1 MIDKLYPPIRRKTMP
16 EGLMRNPYPH
26 PAMHCPCS
34 CLAMRQKNFNFV
46 ADIATAPTLQCR
58 MNGFMTCRKMD
69 TASGIISPQEAH
81 SSERF
86 SDFTP
91 IPCKGFNILC
101 KAKRYGR
108 WWVLK
113 GLKEQYRQDENY
125 KNLLHKEFDILISL
139 QHPYIVSAYSM
150 EEIPEMGTCIVME
163 WIDGITLE
171 HWSGKKTEGEDIF
184 LQLLDAVHYIHAKQI
199 VHRDL
204 KPSNIMI
211 THNGNHV
218 KLIDFGLSDTD
229 DFAILKQP
237 AGTPG
242 YISPEQIV
250 SQQADIRNDIFSIG
264 CILEKILPGK
274 PYTAIIKR
282 CKAPIA
288 QRYANVDELKADFMA
303 RRNSHQSV
311 IKRIAIAAL
320 VCIILL
326 GFISYPLLHQQEKS
340 ISITPAHH
348 EAKKDTV
355 IRQQTKK
362 PAPLSNGRKSL
373 QPTATE
379 PSSASHLQSAEL
391 ISKGKKTIDKM
402 WKESGIDTI
411 QSVEKKS
418 EAFKQFVDKSTKF
431 ITTTYPQTFSK
442 DMAGKADIIYE
453 LLSYN
458 AERYTRPTLSSFQSS
473 K

>member
-1 MIDKLYPPIRRKTMP
+1 
-16 EGLMRNPYPH
+16 
-26 PAMHCPCS
+26 
-34 CLAMRQKNFNFV
+34 
-46 ADIATAPTLQCR
+46 
-58 MNGFMTCRKMD
+58 MD
-69 TASGIISPQEAH
+69 SYSGIIIEESRR
-81 SSERF
+81 SEQF

-91 IPCKGFNILC
+91 IPCKGFNLLC

-171 HWSGKKTEGEDIF
+171 HWSGRKPEGEGIF

-204 KPSNIMI
+204 KPSNIII

-242 YISPEQIV
+242 YISPEQII
-250 SQQADIRNDIFSIG
+250 SRQADIRNDIFSIG

-274 PYTAIIKR
+274 AYTAIIKR

-288 QRYANVDELKADFMA
+288 QRYANVDELKADFVA
-303 RRNSHQSV
+303 RRNSHPG
-311 IKRIAIAAL
+311 IKQTIIAAL
-320 VCIILL
+320 ACIILL
-326 GFISYPLLHQQEKS
+326 GFISYPLLHQQEKRTS
-340 ISITPAHH
+340 PTLAHT
-348 EAKKDTV
+348 EAKKETSH
-355 IRQQTKK
+355 QQGSNA
-362 PAPLSNGRKSL
+362 APLSENKQSQ
-373 QPTATE
+373 QPVAAE
-379 PSSASHLQSAEL
+379 PSSTSQTQGAEL
-391 ISKGKKTIDKM
+391 LSKGKKAIDKM

-411 QSVEKKS
+411 RSAETKS
-418 EAFKQFVDKSTKF
+418 KAFYQFVDKSNDF

-442 DMAGKADIIYE
+442 DITGNRKTDIIYE
-453 LLSYN
+453 LSSYTT
-458 AERYTRPTLSSFQSS
+458 ERYIRPTLSSFQSS
-473 K
+473 R

>member
-1 MIDKLYPPIRRKTMP
+1 
-16 EGLMRNPYPH
+16 
-26 PAMHCPCS
+26 
-34 CLAMRQKNFNFV
+34 
-46 ADIATAPTLQCR
+46 
-58 MNGFMTCRKMD
+58 MD
-69 TASGIISPQEAH
+69 SYSGIVIEESRR
-81 SSERF
+81 SEQF

-91 IPCKGFNILC
+91 IPCKGFNLLC

-139 QHPYIVSAYSM
+139 QHPNIVSAYSM

-171 HWSGKKTEGEDIF
+171 HWSGRKPEGEGIF

-237 AGTPG
+237 AGTQG

-282 CKAPIA
+282 CKVPIA

-303 RRNSHQSV
+303 HRNSHPSG
-311 IKRIAIAAL
+311 IKRIAIVVL

-326 GFISYPLLHQQEKS
+326 GFISYPLLHQQEKN

-355 IRQQTKK
+355 IRQQVGDA
-362 PAPLSNGRKSL
+362 APLSESKHSQ
-373 QPTATE
+373 QPIAAE
-379 PSSASHLQSAEL
+379 PSSASHLQSIEL
-391 ISKGKKTIDKM
+391 ISEGKKTIDKM

-411 QSVEKKS
+411 RSVEKKS
-418 EAFKQFVDKSTKF
+418 EAFYRFIDKSNDF

-442 DMAGKADIIYE
+442 DIVGSKKTDIIYE
-453 LLSYN
+453 LSSYTS
-458 AERYTRPTLSSFQSS
+458 ERYVKPTLSRFQTS

>member
-1 MIDKLYPPIRRKTMP
+1 
-16 EGLMRNPYPH
+16 
-26 PAMHCPCS
+26 
-34 CLAMRQKNFNFV
+34 
-46 ADIATAPTLQCR
+46 
-58 MNGFMTCRKMD
+58 MD
-69 TASGIISPQEAH
+69 SYSGIIIEESRR
-81 SSERF
+81 SEQF

-113 GLKEQYRQDENY
+113 GLKKPYRQDENY

-139 QHPYIVSAYSM
+139 QHPNIVSAYSM

-171 HWSGKKTEGEDIF
+171 HWSGRKTEGEDIF

-282 CKAPIA
+282 CKAPIT

-303 RRNSHQSV
+303 RRNSHLSG
-311 IKRIAIAAL
+311 IKRIAEAAWQVNETTENIGARRLHTVLERLMEDISYDASDLNGQSITIDAEYVSKHLDAL
-320 VCIILL
+320 VADEDLSRFIL
-326 GFISYPLLHQQEKS
+326 
-340 ISITPAHH
+340 
-348 EAKKDTV
+348 
-355 IRQQTKK
+355 
-362 PAPLSNGRKSL
+362 
-373 QPTATE
+373 
-379 PSSASHLQSAEL
+379 
-391 ISKGKKTIDKM
+391 
-402 WKESGIDTI
+402 
-411 QSVEKKS
+411 
-418 EAFKQFVDKSTKF
+418 
-431 ITTTYPQTFSK
+431 
-442 DMAGKADIIYE
+442 
-453 LLSYN
+453 
-458 AERYTRPTLSSFQSS
+458 
-473 K
+473 

>member
-1 MIDKLYPPIRRKTMP
+1 
-16 EGLMRNPYPH
+16 
-26 PAMHCPCS
+26 
-34 CLAMRQKNFNFV
+34 
-46 ADIATAPTLQCR
+46 
-58 MNGFMTCRKMD
+58 MD
-69 TASGIISPQEAH
+69 SYSGIIIEESRR
-81 SSERF
+81 SEQF

-91 IPCKGFNILC
+91 IPCKGFNLLC

-113 GLKEQYRQDENY
+113 GLKKPYHQDENY

-139 QHPYIVSAYSM
+139 QHPNIVSAYSM

-171 HWSGKKTEGEDIF
+171 HWSGRKPEGEGIF

-229 DFAILKQP
+229 DFTILKQP

-282 CKAPIA
+282 SKVPIA

-303 RRNSHQSV
+303 HRNSHPSG
-311 IKRIAIAAL
+311 IKRIAIVVL

-326 GFISYPLLHQQEKS
+326 GFISYPLLHQQEKN

-355 IRQQTKK
+355 IRQQAGDA
-362 PAPLSNGRKSL
+362 APLSESKHSQ
-373 QPTATE
+373 QPIAAE
-379 PSSASHLQSAEL
+379 PSSVSHLQSIEL
-391 ISKGKKTIDKM
+391 ISEGKKTIDKM

-411 QSVEKKS
+411 RSVEKKS
-418 EAFKQFVDKSTKF
+418 EAFYRFIDKSNDF

-442 DMAGKADIIYE
+442 DIVGSKKTDIIYE
-453 LLSYN
+453 LSSYTS
-458 AERYTRPTLSSFQSS
+458 ERYVKPTLSRFQTS

>member
-1 MIDKLYPPIRRKTMP
+1 
-16 EGLMRNPYPH
+16 
-26 PAMHCPCS
+26 
-34 CLAMRQKNFNFV
+34 
-46 ADIATAPTLQCR
+46 
-58 MNGFMTCRKMD
+58 
-69 TASGIISPQEAH
+69 
-81 SSERF
+81 
-86 SDFTP
+86 
-91 IPCKGFNILC
+91 
-101 KAKRYGR
+101 
-108 WWVLK
+108 
-113 GLKEQYRQDENY
+113 
-125 KNLLHKEFDILISL
+125 
-139 QHPYIVSAYSM
+139 
-150 EEIPEMGTCIVME
+150 MGTCIVME

-171 HWSGKKTEGEDIF
+171 HWSGKKTEGEGIF

-282 CKAPIA
+282 CKAPIT

-303 RRNSHQSV
+303 HRNRHLSG

-320 VCIILL
+320 ACIILL

-340 ISITPAHH
+340 ISTTPEHT
-348 EAKKDTV
+348 ETKKDTV
-355 IRQQTKK
+355 IRQQAGDA
-362 PAPLSNGRKSL
+362 APLSESNHSQ
-373 QPTATE
+373 QPAAAE

-391 ISKGKKTIDKM
+391 ISKGQKAIDKM
-402 WKESGIDTI
+402 WKDSGIDTI
-411 QSVEKKS
+411 RSIERKS
-418 EAFKQFVDKSTKF
+418 EAFYRFIDKSNDF

-442 DMAGKADIIYE
+442 DIAGSKKADIIYE
-453 LLSYN
+453 LSSYTS
-458 AERYTRPTLSSFQSS
+458 ERYVKPTLSRFQSS
-473 K
+473 R

>member
-1 MIDKLYPPIRRKTMP
+1 
-16 EGLMRNPYPH
+16 
-26 PAMHCPCS
+26 
-34 CLAMRQKNFNFV
+34 
-46 ADIATAPTLQCR
+46 
-58 MNGFMTCRKMD
+58 MD
-69 TASGIISPQEAH
+69 SYSGIIIEESRR
-81 SSERF
+81 SEQF

-91 IPCKGFNILC
+91 IPCKGFNLLC

-113 GLKEQYRQDENY
+113 GLKKPYRQDGNY

-139 QHPYIVSAYSM
+139 QHPNIVSAYSM
-150 EEIPEMGTCIVME
+150 EDIPEMGTCIVME
-163 WIDGITLE
+163 WLDGITLE
-171 HWSGKKTEGEDIF
+171 HWSGRKTEGEAIF

-237 AGTPG
+237 AGTQG

-303 RRNSHQSV
+303 HRNRHLSG

-320 VCIILL
+320 ACIILL
-326 GFISYPLLHQQEKS
+326 GCISYPLLHQQEKS
-340 ISITPAHH
+340 ISTTPEHT
-348 EAKKDTV
+348 ETKKDTV
-355 IRQQTKK
+355 NRQQAGDA
-362 PAPLSNGRKSL
+362 APLSESKLSQ
-373 QPTATE
+373 QPAAAE

-391 ISKGKKTIDKM
+391 LSKGKKAIDKM
-402 WKESGIDTI
+402 WKDSGIDTI
-411 QSVEKKS
+411 RSIERKS
-418 EAFKQFVDKSTKF
+418 EAFYRFIDKSNDF

-442 DMAGKADIIYE
+442 DIAGSKKADIIYE
-453 LLSYN
+453 LSSYTT
-458 AERYTRPTLSSFQSS
+458 ERYVKPTLSRFQSS

>member
-1 MIDKLYPPIRRKTMP
+1 MTQV
-16 EGLMRNPYPH
+16 
-26 PAMHCPCS
+26 S
-34 CLAMRQKNFNFV
+34 
-46 ADIATAPTLQCR
+46 
-58 MNGFMTCRKMD
+58 GFILSPVDAVSDRFTE
-69 TASGIISPQEAH
+69 ISEL
-81 SSERF
+81 STS
-86 SDFTP
+86 
-91 IPCKGFNILC
+91 GFNVLLR
-101 KAKRYGR
+101 AKRNGQWWILKSLKPDVCHDSTFLQLQQKEYDILARLDHPGIVKVKGLEEVEGYGR
-108 WWVLK
+108 
-113 GLKEQYRQDENY
+113 
-125 KNLLHKEFDILISL
+125 
-139 QHPYIVSAYSM
+139 
-150 EEIPEMGTCIVME
+150 CIVME

-282 CKAPIA
+282 CKAPIT

-311 IKRIAIAAL
+311 IMRIAIAAL
-320 VCIILL
+320 VCIILF

-355 IRQQTKK
+355 IRQQAGDA
-362 PAPLSNGRKSL
+362 APLSESKHSQ
-373 QPTATE
+373 QPAAAE

-411 QSVEKKS
+411 QSVVKKS
-418 EAFKQFVDKSTKF
+418 EAFNQFVDKSNEF

-442 DMAGKADIIYE
+442 DIAGKADIIYE
-453 LLSYN
+453 LSSYT
-458 AERYTRPTLSSFQSS
+458 AERYVKPTLAEFQSS
-473 K
+473 R

>member
-1 MIDKLYPPIRRKTMP
+1 
-16 EGLMRNPYPH
+16 
-26 PAMHCPCS
+26 
-34 CLAMRQKNFNFV
+34 
-46 ADIATAPTLQCR
+46 
-58 MNGFMTCRKMD
+58 MD
-69 TASGIISPQEAH
+69 SYSGIIIEESRR
-81 SSERF
+81 SEQF

-91 IPCKGFNILC
+91 IPCKGFNLLC

-171 HWSGKKTEGEDIF
+171 HWSGRKTEGEDIF

-264 CILEKILPGK
+264 CILEKILPSK

-303 RRNSHQSV
+303 RRNRHPSG
-311 IKRIAIAAL
+311 IKRIAIAVL
-320 VCIILL
+320 TSIILL
-326 GFISYPLLHQQEKS
+326 GFISYPLLYQQEKS

-355 IRQQTKK
+355 IRQQAGEAT
-362 PAPLSNGRKSL
+362 PLSESKHSQ
-373 QPTATE
+373 QPAADE
-379 PSSASHLQSAEL
+379 PSSASQTQTAEL
-391 ISKGKKTIDKM
+391 ISKGQKAIDKM

-411 QSVEKKS
+411 RSVEKKS
-418 EAFKQFVDKSTKF
+418 EAFYQFVDKSNEF
-431 ITTTYPQTFSK
+431 ITTTYPQTFSR
-442 DMAGKADIIYE
+442 DIAGSKKTDIIYE
-453 LLSYN
+453 LSSYTS
-458 AERYTRPTLSSFQSS
+458 ERYVKPTLSRFQSS

>member
-1 MIDKLYPPIRRKTMP
+1 MHKSSRMPTRNMANRNDGHRHARR
-16 EGLMRNPYPH
+16 
-26 PAMHCPCS
+26 MHFPCS
-34 CLAMRQKNFNFV
+34 CLAMRQKNINFV

-58 MNGFMTCRKMD
+58 MNGFMTYRKMD
-69 TASGIISPQEAH
+69 TVSGIISPQEAH

-139 QHPYIVSAYSM
+139 QHPNIVSAYSM

-171 HWSGKKTEGEDIF
+171 HWSGKKTEGEGIF

-204 KPSNIMI
+204 KPSNIII
-211 THNGNHV
+211 THNGNYV

-242 YISPEQIV
+242 YISPEQAA
-250 SQQADIRNDIFSIG
+250 SRQADIRNDIFSIG

-320 VCIILL
+320 SVS
-326 GFISYPLLHQQEKS
+326 SY
-340 ISITPAHH
+340 
-348 EAKKDTV
+348 
-355 IRQQTKK
+355 
-362 PAPLSNGRKSL
+362 
-373 QPTATE
+373 
-379 PSSASHLQSAEL
+379 
-391 ISKGKKTIDKM
+391 
-402 WKESGIDTI
+402 
-411 QSVEKKS
+411 
-418 EAFKQFVDKSTKF
+418 
-431 ITTTYPQTFSK
+431 
-442 DMAGKADIIYE
+442 
-453 LLSYN
+453 
-458 AERYTRPTLSSFQSS
+458 
-473 K
+473 

>member
-1 MIDKLYPPIRRKTMP
+1 MQPSYQPNLH
-16 EGLMRNPYPH
+16 N
-26 PAMHCPCS
+26 
-34 CLAMRQKNFNFV
+34 
-46 ADIATAPTLQCR
+46 
-58 MNGFMTCRKMD
+58 MD
-69 TASGIISPQEAH
+69 SYSGIIIEESRR
-81 SSERF
+81 SEQF

-91 IPCKGFNILC
+91 IPCKGFNLLC

-108 WWVLK
+108 WWMLK
-113 GLKEQYRQDENY
+113 GLKEPYRQDENY
-125 KNLLHKEFDILISL
+125 KNLLHKEFNILISL
-139 QHPYIVSAYSM
+139 QHPNIVSAYSM

-171 HWSGKKTEGEDIF
+171 HWSGKKTEGEGIF

-204 KPSNIMI
+204 KPSNIII

-242 YISPEQIV
+242 YISPEQII
-250 SQQADIRNDIFSIG
+250 SRQADIRNDIFSIG

-282 CKAPIA
+282 CKAPIT

-303 RRNSHQSV
+303 HRNSHLSG
-311 IKRIAIAAL
+311 IKRIGIAVL
-320 VCIILL
+320 TCIILF
-326 GFISYPLLHQQEKS
+326 GFISYPLLYQQEKS

-355 IRQQTKK
+355 IRQQAGDAT
-362 PAPLSNGRKSL
+362 PLSESKHSQ
-373 QPTATE
+373 QPAAE

-391 ISKGKKTIDKM
+391 ISKGKKAIDKM

-411 QSVEKKS
+411 QSVVKKS
-418 EAFKQFVDKSTKF
+418 EAFYQFVDKSNEF

-442 DMAGKADIIYE
+442 DIDGKKTDIIYE
-453 LLSYN
+453 LSSYT
-458 AERYTRPTLSSFQSS
+458 AERYVKPTLSSFQSS

>member
-1 MIDKLYPPIRRKTMP
+1 MDSYFGIVIEESRR
-16 EGLMRNPYPH
+16 
-26 PAMHCPCS
+26 
-34 CLAMRQKNFNFV
+34 
-46 ADIATAPTLQCR
+46 
-58 MNGFMTCRKMD
+58 
-69 TASGIISPQEAH
+69 
-81 SSERF
+81 SEQF

-91 IPCKGFNILC
+91 IPCKGFNLLC

-139 QHPYIVSAYSM
+139 QHPNIVSAYSM

-171 HWSGKKTEGEDIF
+171 HWSGRKPEGEGIF

-237 AGTPG
+237 AGTQG

-282 CKAPIA
+282 CKVPIA

-303 RRNSHQSV
+303 HRNSHPSG
-311 IKRIAIAAL
+311 IKRIAIAVL

-326 GFISYPLLHQQEKS
+326 GFISYPLLHQQEKN

-355 IRQQTKK
+355 IRQQAGDV
-362 PAPLSNGRKSL
+362 APLSESKHSQ
-373 QPTATE
+373 QPVAAE
-379 PSSASHLQSAEL
+379 PSSVSHLQSIEL
-391 ISKGKKTIDKM
+391 ISEGKKTIDKM

-411 QSVEKKS
+411 RSVEKKS
-418 EAFKQFVDKSTKF
+418 EAFYRFIDKSNDF

-442 DMAGKADIIYE
+442 DIVGSKKTDIIYE
-453 LLSYN
+453 LSSYTS
-458 AERYTRPTLSSFQSS
+458 ERYVKPTLSRFQTS

>member
-1 MIDKLYPPIRRKTMP
+1 
-16 EGLMRNPYPH
+16 
-26 PAMHCPCS
+26 
-34 CLAMRQKNFNFV
+34 
-46 ADIATAPTLQCR
+46 
-58 MNGFMTCRKMD
+58 MD
-69 TASGIISPQEAH
+69 SYSGIIIEESRR
-81 SSERF
+81 SEQF

-113 GLKEQYRQDENY
+113 GLKEPYRQDENY

-139 QHPYIVSAYSM
+139 QHPNIVSAYSM

-171 HWSGKKTEGEDIF
+171 HWSGRKTEGEAIF

-264 CILEKILPGK
+264 CILEKILPSK

-282 CKAPIA
+282 CKAPIT

-303 RRNSHQSV
+303 RRNSHPSG

-326 GFISYPLLHQQEKS
+326 GFISYPLLNQQEKS

-355 IRQQTKK
+355 IRQQAKKDTVIRQQAKK
-362 PAPLSNGRKSL
+362 PAPLSNGQKSL

-379 PSSASHLQSAEL
+379 PSSASQAQAAEL

-411 QSVEKKS
+411 RSVVKKS
-418 EAFKQFVDKSTKF
+418 EAYFQFVNKSNEF

-442 DMAGKADIIYE
+442 DIDGKKADIIYE
-453 LLSYN
+453 LSSYTT
-458 AERYTRPTLSSFQSS
+458 ERYVKPTLSSFQSS

>member
-1 MIDKLYPPIRRKTMP
+1 MQPSYQPNLH
-16 EGLMRNPYPH
+16 N
-26 PAMHCPCS
+26 
-34 CLAMRQKNFNFV
+34 
-46 ADIATAPTLQCR
+46 
-58 MNGFMTCRKMD
+58 MD
-69 TASGIISPQEAH
+69 SYSGIIIEESRR
-81 SSERF
+81 SEQF

-91 IPCKGFNILC
+91 IPCKGFNLLC

-113 GLKEQYRQDENY
+113 GLKEPYRQDENY

-139 QHPYIVSAYSM
+139 QHPNIVSAYSM

-171 HWSGKKTEGEDIF
+171 HWGGRKPEGEGIF

-204 KPSNIMI
+204 KPSNIII

-242 YISPEQIV
+242 YISPEQII
-250 SQQADIRNDIFSIG
+250 SRQADIRNDIFSIG
-264 CILEKILPGK
+264 CILEMILPGK

-303 RRNSHQSV
+303 QRNRHLSG
-311 IKRIAIAAL
+311 IKRIAIAVL
-320 VCIILL
+320 TCIILL
-326 GFISYPLLHQQEKS
+326 GFISYPLLYQQEKS

-355 IRQQTKK
+355 IRQQAGDA
-362 PAPLSNGRKSL
+362 APLSESKHSQ
-373 QPTATE
+373 QPAAE

-411 QSVEKKS
+411 QSVVKKS
-418 EAFKQFVDKSTKF
+418 EAFYQFVNKSNEF

-442 DMAGKADIIYE
+442 DIAGKKTDIIYE
-453 LLSYN
+453 LSSYT
-458 AERYTRPTLSSFQSS
+458 AERYVKPTLSSFQSS

>member
-1 MIDKLYPPIRRKTMP
+1 
-16 EGLMRNPYPH
+16 
-26 PAMHCPCS
+26 
-34 CLAMRQKNFNFV
+34 
-46 ADIATAPTLQCR
+46 
-58 MNGFMTCRKMD
+58 MD
-69 TASGIISPQEAH
+69 SYSGIIIEESRR
-81 SSERF
+81 SEQF

-91 IPCKGFNILC
+91 IPCKGFNLLC

-113 GLKEQYRQDENY
+113 GLKEPYRQDENY

-139 QHPYIVSAYSM
+139 QHPNIVSAYNM

-171 HWSGKKTEGEDIF
+171 HWSGKKTEGEAIF
-184 LQLLDAVHYIHAKQI
+184 LQLLDAIHYIHAKQI

-242 YISPEQIV
+242 YISPEQII
-250 SQQADIRNDIFSIG
+250 SRQTDIRNDIFSIG
-264 CILEKILPGK
+264 CILEMILPGK

-282 CKAPIA
+282 CKAPIT

-303 RRNSHQSV
+303 HRNRHLSG
-311 IKRIAIAAL
+311 IKRIAIAVL
-320 VCIILL
+320 TCIILL
-326 GFISYPLLHQQEKS
+326 GFISYPLLYQQEKS

-355 IRQQTKK
+355 IRQHAGDA
-362 PAPLSNGRKSL
+362 APLSESKHSP
-373 QPTATE
+373 QPAAAE

-411 QSVEKKS
+411 QSVVKKS
-418 EAFKQFVDKSTKF
+418 ETFNQFVNKSNEF
-431 ITTTYPQTFSK
+431 IFTTYPQTFSK
-442 DMAGKADIIYE
+442 DIDGKKTDIIYE
-453 LLSYN
+453 LSSYT
-458 AERYTRPTLSSFQSS
+458 AERYVKPTLSSFQSS

>member
-1 MIDKLYPPIRRKTMP
+1 MQSSYQPNLH
-16 EGLMRNPYPH
+16 N
-26 PAMHCPCS
+26 
-34 CLAMRQKNFNFV
+34 
-46 ADIATAPTLQCR
+46 
-58 MNGFMTCRKMD
+58 MD
-69 TASGIISPQEAH
+69 SYSGIIIEESRR
-81 SSERF
+81 SEQF

-91 IPCKGFNILC
+91 IPCKGFNLLC

-171 HWSGKKTEGEDIF
+171 HWSGKKTEEEGIF

-204 KPSNIMI
+204 KPSNIII

-242 YISPEQIV
+242 YISPEQII
-250 SQQADIRNDIFSIG
+250 SRQADIRNDIFSIG

-282 CKAPIA
+282 CKAPIT

-303 RRNSHQSV
+303 HRNRHLSG

-320 VCIILL
+320 ACIILF
-326 GFISYPLLHQQEKS
+326 GFISYPLLHQQEKN

-355 IRQQTKK
+355 IRQQAGEATPLYESKHSQQ
-362 PAPLSNGRKSL
+362 PA
-373 QPTATE
+373 ADE
-379 PSSASHLQSAEL
+379 PSSASQTQTAEL
-391 ISKGKKTIDKM
+391 ISKGQKAIDKM

-411 QSVEKKS
+411 RSVEKKS
-418 EAFKQFVDKSTKF
+418 EAFYQFIDKSNDF

-442 DMAGKADIIYE
+442 DIAGSKKADIIYE
-453 LLSYN
+453 LSSYTS
-458 AERYTRPTLSSFQSS
+458 ERYVKPTLSRFQSS

>member
-1 MIDKLYPPIRRKTMP
+1 
-16 EGLMRNPYPH
+16 
-26 PAMHCPCS
+26 
-34 CLAMRQKNFNFV
+34 
-46 ADIATAPTLQCR
+46 
-58 MNGFMTCRKMD
+58 MD
-69 TASGIISPQEAH
+69 SYSGIIIEESRR
-81 SSERF
+81 SEQF

-113 GLKEQYRQDENY
+113 GLKKPYRQDENY

-139 QHPYIVSAYSM
+139 QHPNIVSAYSM

-171 HWSGKKTEGEDIF
+171 HWSGRKTEGEGIF

-237 AGTPG
+237 AGTQG

-274 PYTAIIKR
+274 SYTAIIKR
-282 CKAPIA
+282 CKSPIA
-288 QRYANVDELKADFMA
+288 QRYANVDELRADFMA
-303 RRNSHQSV
+303 RRNSHQPDT
-311 IKRIAIAAL
+311 KRIAIATL

-340 ISITPAHH
+340 ISNTSVHH
-348 EAKKDTV
+348 KAKKDTT
-355 IRQQTKK
+355 IRQQANK
-362 PAPLSNGRKSL
+362 PAPLSGVQNSQ
-373 QPTATE
+373 QPAAE
-379 PSSASHLQSAEL
+379 PSSVSQAQAAEV
-391 ISKGKKTIDKM
+391 ISKGKEAIDKM

-411 QSVEKKS
+411 RSVESKS
-418 EAFKQFVDKSTKF
+418 EAFYQFIDKSNDF

-442 DMAGKADIIYE
+442 DIAGSKKTDIIYE
-453 LLSYN
+453 LSSYTT
-458 AERYTRPTLSSFQSS
+458 ERYVKPTLSRFQSS

>member
-1 MIDKLYPPIRRKTMP
+1 
-16 EGLMRNPYPH
+16 
-26 PAMHCPCS
+26 
-34 CLAMRQKNFNFV
+34 
-46 ADIATAPTLQCR
+46 
-58 MNGFMTCRKMD
+58 MD
-69 TASGIISPQEAH
+69 SYSGIIIEESRR
-81 SSERF
+81 SEQF

-113 GLKEQYRQDENY
+113 GLKEPYRQDGNY

-139 QHPYIVSAYSM
+139 QHPNIVSAYSM

-171 HWSGKKTEGEDIF
+171 YWSGKKTEGEGIF

-199 VHRDL
+199 VHKDL

-264 CILEKILPGK
+264 CILEKILPSK

-282 CKAPIA
+282 CKAPIT

-303 RRNSHQSV
+303 HRNSHLSG
-311 IKRIAIAAL
+311 IKRIGIAVL
-320 VCIILL
+320 TCIILF
-326 GFISYPLLHQQEKS
+326 GFISYPLLYQQEKS

-355 IRQQTKK
+355 IRQQAGEAT
-362 PAPLSNGRKSL
+362 PLSESKHSQ
-373 QPTATE
+373 QPAADE
-379 PSSASHLQSAEL
+379 PSSASQTQTAEL
-391 ISKGKKTIDKM
+391 ISKGQKAIDKM

-411 QSVEKKS
+411 RSVEKKS
-418 EAFKQFVDKSTKF
+418 EAFYQFVDKSNEF
-431 ITTTYPQTFSK
+431 ITTTYPQTFSR
-442 DMAGKADIIYE
+442 DIAGSKKTDIIYE
-453 LLSYN
+453 LSSYTS
-458 AERYTRPTLSSFQSS
+458 ERYVKPTLSRFQSS

>member
-1 MIDKLYPPIRRKTMP
+1 
-16 EGLMRNPYPH
+16 
-26 PAMHCPCS
+26 
-34 CLAMRQKNFNFV
+34 
-46 ADIATAPTLQCR
+46 
-58 MNGFMTCRKMD
+58 MD
-69 TASGIISPQEAH
+69 SYSGIVIEESRR
-81 SSERF
+81 SEQF

-91 IPCKGFNILC
+91 IPCKGFNLLC

-171 HWSGKKTEGEDIF
+171 HWSGRKTEGEDIF

-237 AGTPG
+237 AGTQG
-242 YISPEQIV
+242 YISPEQLV

-282 CKAPIA
+282 CKAPIT

-303 RRNSHQSV
+303 HRNRHLSG
-311 IKRIAIAAL
+311 IKRIAIAVL
-320 VCIILL
+320 TCIILL
-326 GFISYPLLHQQEKS
+326 GFISYPLLYQQERS

-355 IRQQTKK
+355 NRQQAGDAAPPSESKHSQQ
-362 PAPLSNGRKSL
+362 PA
-373 QPTATE
+373 ADE
-379 PSSASHLQSAEL
+379 PSSASQTQTAEL
-391 ISKGKKTIDKM
+391 ISKGQKAIDKM

-411 QSVEKKS
+411 RSVEKKS
-418 EAFKQFVDKSTKF
+418 EAFYQFIDKSNDF

-442 DMAGKADIIYE
+442 DIAGSKKADIIYE
-453 LLSYN
+453 LSSYTS
-458 AERYTRPTLSSFQSS
+458 ERYVKPTLSRFQSS

>member
-1 MIDKLYPPIRRKTMP
+1 
-16 EGLMRNPYPH
+16 
-26 PAMHCPCS
+26 
-34 CLAMRQKNFNFV
+34 
-46 ADIATAPTLQCR
+46 
-58 MNGFMTCRKMD
+58 MD
-69 TASGIISPQEAH
+69 SYSGIVIEESRR
-81 SSERF
+81 SEQF

-171 HWSGKKTEGEDIF
+171 HWSGKKIEGEGIF

-211 THNGNHV
+211 THNGSHV

-229 DFAILKQP
+229 DFSILKQP
-237 AGTPG
+237 AGTSG
-242 YISPEQIV
+242 YISPEQSI
-250 SQQADIRNDIFSIG
+250 SRKADIRNDIFSIG

-274 PYTAIIKR
+274 AYTAIINR

-288 QRYANVDELKADFMA
+288 QRYANVDEIKADFMA
-303 RRNSHQSV
+303 HRNSHSSG

-320 VCIILL
+320 ACIIPLV
-326 GFISYPLLHQQEKS
+326 FISYPLLQQQEKS
-340 ISITPAHH
+340 ISITPTHH

-355 IRQQTKK
+355 IRQQAGDA
-362 PAPLSNGRKSL
+362 APLSESKHSQ
-373 QPTATE
+373 QPAAAE
-379 PSSASHLQSAEL
+379 PSSASHLQNAEL

-411 QSVEKKS
+411 QSVVRKS
-418 EAFKQFVDKSTKF
+418 EAFNQFTDNSEEF

-442 DMAGKADIIYE
+442 DIAGKADIIYE
-453 LLSYN
+453 LSSYYV
-458 AERYTRPTLSSFQSS
+458 EKYVKPTLSSFQSY

>member
-1 MIDKLYPPIRRKTMP
+1 
-16 EGLMRNPYPH
+16 
-26 PAMHCPCS
+26 
-34 CLAMRQKNFNFV
+34 
-46 ADIATAPTLQCR
+46 
-58 MNGFMTCRKMD
+58 MD
-69 TASGIISPQEAH
+69 SYSGIIIEESRR
-81 SSERF
+81 SEQF

-91 IPCKGFNILC
+91 IPCKGFNLLC

-113 GLKEQYRQDENY
+113 GLKEPYRQDENY

-139 QHPYIVSAYSM
+139 QHPNIVSAYSM

-171 HWSGKKTEGEDIF
+171 HWSGKKTEGEGIF

-237 AGTPG
+237 AGTQG

-282 CKAPIA
+282 CKAPIT

-303 RRNSHQSV
+303 SRNRHLSG
-311 IKRIAIAAL
+311 IKRIGIAAL
-320 VCIILL
+320 VCIILF

-340 ISITPAHH
+340 INITPAHH

-355 IRQQTKK
+355 IRQQVGEAT
-362 PAPLSNGRKSL
+362 PLSESKHSQ
-373 QPTATE
+373 QPAADE
-379 PSSASHLQSAEL
+379 PSSASQTQTAEL
-391 ISKGKKTIDKM
+391 ISKGQKAIDKM
-402 WKESGIDTI
+402 WKVSGIDTI
-411 QSVEKKS
+411 RSVEKKS
-418 EAFKQFVDKSTKF
+418 EAFYRFIDKSNDF
-431 ITTTYPQTFSK
+431 ITTTYLQTFSR
-442 DMAGKADIIYE
+442 DIAGSKKTNIIYE
-453 LLSYN
+453 LSSYTT
-458 AERYTRPTLSSFQSS
+458 ERYVKPTLSRFQSS

>member
-1 MIDKLYPPIRRKTMP
+1 
-16 EGLMRNPYPH
+16 
-26 PAMHCPCS
+26 
-34 CLAMRQKNFNFV
+34 
-46 ADIATAPTLQCR
+46 
-58 MNGFMTCRKMD
+58 MD
-69 TASGIISPQEAH
+69 SYSGIIIEESRR
-81 SSERF
+81 SEQF

-91 IPCKGFNILC
+91 IPCKGFNLLC
-101 KAKRYGR
+101 KTKRYGR

-113 GLKEQYRQDENY
+113 GLKEPYRQDENY

-204 KPSNIMI
+204 KPSNIII

-242 YISPEQIV
+242 YISPEQAA
-250 SQQADIRNDIFSIG
+250 SRQADIRNDIFSIG
-264 CILEKILPGK
+264 CILEKILSGK

-303 RRNSHQSV
+303 HRNRHLSG
-311 IKRIAIAAL
+311 IKRIGIAAL

-326 GFISYPLLHQQEKS
+326 GFISYPLLYQQEKS

-348 EAKKDTV
+348 EAKKDTS

-362 PAPLSNGRKSL
+362 PAPTYRRSEF
-373 QPTATE
+373 PAA
-379 PSSASHLQSAEL
+379 SS
-391 ISKGKKTIDKM
+391 
-402 WKESGIDTI
+402 
-411 QSVEKKS
+411 
-418 EAFKQFVDKSTKF
+418 
-431 ITTTYPQTFSK
+431 
-442 DMAGKADIIYE
+442 
-453 LLSYN
+453 
-458 AERYTRPTLSSFQSS
+458 
-473 K
+473 

>member
-1 MIDKLYPPIRRKTMP
+1 
-16 EGLMRNPYPH
+16 
-26 PAMHCPCS
+26 
-34 CLAMRQKNFNFV
+34 
-46 ADIATAPTLQCR
+46 
-58 MNGFMTCRKMD
+58 MD
-69 TASGIISPQEAH
+69 SYSGIIIEESRR
-81 SSERF
+81 SEQF
-86 SDFTP
+86 SNFTP

-113 GLKEQYRQDENY
+113 GLKEPYRQDGNY

-139 QHPYIVSAYSM
+139 QHPNIVSAYSM
-150 EEIPEMGTCIVME
+150 EDIPEMGTCIVME

-171 HWSGKKTEGEDIF
+171 HWSGRKTEGEGIF

-237 AGTPG
+237 AGTLG

-288 QRYANVDELKADFMA
+288 QRYANVDELKADFLA
-303 RRNSHQSV
+303 HRNSHQSS
-311 IKRIAIAAL
+311 IKRIAIAVLA
-320 VCIILL
+320 CIILL

-340 ISITPAHH
+340 ISTTPEHT
-348 EAKKDTV
+348 ETKKDTV
-355 IRQQTKK
+355 IRQQAGDA
-362 PAPLSNGRKSL
+362 APLSESKHSQ
-373 QPTATE
+373 QPAAAE
-379 PSSASHLQSAEL
+379 PSSASQSQTAEL
-391 ISKGKKTIDKM
+391 ISKGQKAIDKM
-402 WKESGIDTI
+402 WKESSIDTI
-411 QSVEKKS
+411 RSIERKS
-418 EAFKQFVDKSTKF
+418 EAFYRFIDKSNDF

-442 DMAGKADIIYE
+442 GIVGSKKADIIYE
-453 LLSYN
+453 LSSYTS
-458 AERYTRPTLSSFQSS
+458 ERYVKPTLSRFQSS
-473 K
+473 R

>member
-1 MIDKLYPPIRRKTMP
+1 
-16 EGLMRNPYPH
+16 
-26 PAMHCPCS
+26 
-34 CLAMRQKNFNFV
+34 
-46 ADIATAPTLQCR
+46 
-58 MNGFMTCRKMD
+58 MD
-69 TASGIISPQEAH
+69 SYSGIIIEESRR
-81 SSERF
+81 SEQF

-91 IPCKGFNILC
+91 IPCKGFNLLC

-113 GLKEQYRQDENY
+113 GLKEPYRQDENY

-139 QHPYIVSAYSM
+139 QHPNIVSAYSM

-171 HWSGKKTEGEDIF
+171 HWSGKKTEGEGIF

-237 AGTPG
+237 AGTQG

-282 CKAPIA
+282 CKAPIT

-303 RRNSHQSV
+303 SRNRHLSG
-311 IKRIAIAAL
+311 IKRIGIAAL
-320 VCIILL
+320 VCIILF

-340 ISITPAHH
+340 INITPAHH

-355 IRQQTKK
+355 IRQQAGEAT
-362 PAPLSNGRKSL
+362 PLSESKHSQ
-373 QPTATE
+373 QPAADE
-379 PSSASHLQSAEL
+379 PSSASQTQTAEL
-391 ISKGKKTIDKM
+391 ISKGQKAIDKM
-402 WKESGIDTI
+402 WKVSGIDTI
-411 QSVEKKS
+411 RSVEKKS
-418 EAFKQFVDKSTKF
+418 EAFYRFIDKSNDF
-431 ITTTYPQTFSK
+431 ITTTYLQTFSR
-442 DMAGKADIIYE
+442 DIAGSKKTNIIYE
-453 LLSYN
+453 LSSYTT
-458 AERYTRPTLSSFQSS
+458 ERYVKPTLSRFQSS

>member
-1 MIDKLYPPIRRKTMP
+1 MQPSYQPNLH
-16 EGLMRNPYPH
+16 N
-26 PAMHCPCS
+26 
-34 CLAMRQKNFNFV
+34 
-46 ADIATAPTLQCR
+46 
-58 MNGFMTCRKMD
+58 MD
-69 TASGIISPQEAH
+69 SYSGIIIEESRR
-81 SSERF
+81 SEQF

-91 IPCKGFNILC
+91 IPCKGFNLLC

-113 GLKEQYRQDENY
+113 GLKEPYRQDENY

-139 QHPYIVSAYSM
+139 QHPNIVAAYSM

-171 HWSGKKTEGEDIF
+171 HWSGKKTEGEGIF

-204 KPSNIMI
+204 TPSNIMI
-211 THNGNHV
+211 THIGNHV

-229 DFAILKQP
+229 YFAILKQP

-274 PYTAIIKR
+274 SYTVIIKR

-288 QRYANVDELKADFMA
+288 QRYANVDELKANFMA
-303 RRNSHQSV
+303 HRNRHLSG

-320 VCIILL
+320 ACIILL

-340 ISITPAHH
+340 ISTTPEHT
-348 EAKKDTV
+348 ETKKDTV
-355 IRQQTKK
+355 IRQQTGDA
-362 PAPLSNGRKSL
+362 APLSESKHSQ
-373 QPTATE
+373 QPAAAE
-379 PSSASHLQSAEL
+379 PSSVSHLQSAEL
-391 ISKGKKTIDKM
+391 LSKGKKAIDKM

-411 QSVEKKS
+411 RSVEKKS

-442 DMAGKADIIYE
+442 DIAGKADIIYE

-458 AERYTRPTLSSFQSS
+458 AERYTRPTLSSLQSS

>member
-1 MIDKLYPPIRRKTMP
+1 
-16 EGLMRNPYPH
+16 
-26 PAMHCPCS
+26 
-34 CLAMRQKNFNFV
+34 
-46 ADIATAPTLQCR
+46 
-58 MNGFMTCRKMD
+58 
-69 TASGIISPQEAH
+69 
-81 SSERF
+81 
-86 SDFTP
+86 
-91 IPCKGFNILC
+91 
-101 KAKRYGR
+101 
-108 WWVLK
+108 
-113 GLKEQYRQDENY
+113 
-125 KNLLHKEFDILISL
+125 
-139 QHPYIVSAYSM
+139 
-150 EEIPEMGTCIVME
+150 
-163 WIDGITLE
+163 
-171 HWSGKKTEGEDIF
+171 
-184 LQLLDAVHYIHAKQI
+184 
-199 VHRDL
+199 
-204 KPSNIMI
+204 MI

-288 QRYANVDELKADFMA
+288 QRYANVDEFKADFMA
-303 RRNSHQSV
+303 RRNSHPSG

-320 VCIILL
+320 ACIILF
-326 GFISYPLLHQQEKS
+326 GFISYPLLHQQERS

-355 IRQQTKK
+355 IRQQAGEAT
-362 PAPLSNGRKSL
+362 PLSESKHSQ
-373 QPTATE
+373 QPAADE
-379 PSSASHLQSAEL
+379 PSSASQTQTAEL
-391 ISKGKKTIDKM
+391 ISKGQKAIDKM

-411 QSVEKKS
+411 RSVEKKS
-418 EAFKQFVDKSTKF
+418 EAFYQFIDKSNDF

-442 DMAGKADIIYE
+442 DIAGSKKADIIYE
-453 LLSYN
+453 LSSYTS
-458 AERYTRPTLSSFQSS
+458 ERYVKPTLSRFQSS

>member
-1 MIDKLYPPIRRKTMP
+1 MQPSYQPNLH
-16 EGLMRNPYPH
+16 N
-26 PAMHCPCS
+26 
-34 CLAMRQKNFNFV
+34 
-46 ADIATAPTLQCR
+46 
-58 MNGFMTCRKMD
+58 MD
-69 TASGIISPQEAH
+69 SYSGIIIEESRR
-81 SSERF
+81 SEHF

-91 IPCKGFNILC
+91 IPCKGFNLLC

-113 GLKEQYRQDENY
+113 GLKEPYRQDENY

-139 QHPYIVSAYSM
+139 QHPNIVSAYSM

-171 HWSGKKTEGEDIF
+171 HWSGKKTEGEGIF

-242 YISPEQIV
+242 YISPEQII
-250 SQQADIRNDIFSIG
+250 SRQADIRNDIFSIG
-264 CILEKILPGK
+264 CILE
-274 PYTAIIKR
+274 IKR
-282 CKAPIA
+282 CKAPIT

-303 RRNSHQSV
+303 HRNSHLSG
-311 IKRIAIAAL
+311 IKRIGIAVL
-320 VCIILL
+320 TCIILF
-326 GFISYPLLHQQEKS
+326 GFISYPLLYQQEKS

-355 IRQQTKK
+355 IRQQAGDAT
-362 PAPLSNGRKSL
+362 PLSESKHSQ
-373 QPTATE
+373 QPAAAE

-391 ISKGKKTIDKM
+391 ISKGKKAIDKM

-411 QSVEKKS
+411 QSVVKKS
-418 EAFKQFVDKSTKF
+418 EAFYQFVDKSNEF

-442 DMAGKADIIYE
+442 DIAGKKTDIIYE
-453 LLSYN
+453 LSSYT
-458 AERYTRPTLSSFQSS
+458 AERYVKPTLSSFQSS

>member
-1 MIDKLYPPIRRKTMP
+1 
-16 EGLMRNPYPH
+16 
-26 PAMHCPCS
+26 
-34 CLAMRQKNFNFV
+34 
-46 ADIATAPTLQCR
+46 
-58 MNGFMTCRKMD
+58 MD
-69 TASGIISPQEAH
+69 SYSGIIIEESRR
-81 SSERF
+81 SEQF

-91 IPCKGFNILC
+91 LPCKGFNILC

-171 HWSGKKTEGEDIF
+171 HWSGSKTEGEAIF

-264 CILEKILPGK
+264 CILEKILPSK

-303 RRNSHQSV
+303 RRNRHPSG
-311 IKRIAIAAL
+311 IKRIAIAVL
-320 VCIILL
+320 TSIILL
-326 GFISYPLLHQQEKS
+326 GFISYPLLYQQEKS

-355 IRQQTKK
+355 IRQQAGEAT
-362 PAPLSNGRKSL
+362 PLSESKHSQ
-373 QPTATE
+373 QPAADE
-379 PSSASHLQSAEL
+379 PSSASQTQTAEL
-391 ISKGKKTIDKM
+391 ISKGQKAIDKM

-411 QSVEKKS
+411 RSVEKKS
-418 EAFKQFVDKSTKF
+418 EAFYQFVDKSNEF
-431 ITTTYPQTFSK
+431 ITTTYPQTFSR
-442 DMAGKADIIYE
+442 DIAGSKKTDIIYE
-453 LLSYN
+453 LSSYTS
-458 AERYTRPTLSSFQSS
+458 ERYVKPTLSRFQSS

>member
-1 MIDKLYPPIRRKTMP
+1 MQPSYQPNLH
-16 EGLMRNPYPH
+16 N
-26 PAMHCPCS
+26 
-34 CLAMRQKNFNFV
+34 
-46 ADIATAPTLQCR
+46 
-58 MNGFMTCRKMD
+58 MD
-69 TASGIISPQEAH
+69 SYSGIIIEESRR
-81 SSERF
+81 SEQF

-91 IPCKGFNILC
+91 IPCKGFNLLC

-108 WWVLK
+108 WWMLK
-113 GLKEQYRQDENY
+113 GLKEPYRQDENY

-139 QHPYIVSAYSM
+139 QHPNIVSAYSM
-150 EEIPEMGTCIVME
+150 EEIPDMGTCIVME

-171 HWSGKKTEGEDIF
+171 HWSGKKTEGEGIF

-204 KPSNIMI
+204 KPSNIII

-242 YISPEQIV
+242 YISPEQII
-250 SQQADIRNDIFSIG
+250 SRQADIRNDIFSIG

-303 RRNSHQSV
+303 HRNSHLSG
-311 IKRIAIAAL
+311 IKRIGIAVL
-320 VCIILL
+320 TCIILF
-326 GFISYPLLHQQEKS
+326 GFISYPLLYQQEKS

-355 IRQQTKK
+355 IRQQAGDAT
-362 PAPLSNGRKSL
+362 PLSESKHSQ
-373 QPTATE
+373 QPAAE
-379 PSSASHLQSAEL
+379 PSSASHLQSAKL
-391 ISKGKKTIDKM
+391 VSKGKKAIDKM

-411 QSVEKKS
+411 QSVVKKS
-418 EAFKQFVDKSTKF
+418 EAFYQFVDKSNEF

-442 DMAGKADIIYE
+442 DIAGKKTDIIYE
-453 LLSYN
+453 LSSYT
-458 AERYTRPTLSSFQSS
+458 AERYVKPTLSSFQSS

>member
-1 MIDKLYPPIRRKTMP
+1 
-16 EGLMRNPYPH
+16 
-26 PAMHCPCS
+26 
-34 CLAMRQKNFNFV
+34 
-46 ADIATAPTLQCR
+46 
-58 MNGFMTCRKMD
+58 MD
-69 TASGIISPQEAH
+69 SYSGIVIEESRR
-81 SSERF
+81 SEQF

-113 GLKEQYRQDENY
+113 GLKEQYRQDKNY

-139 QHPYIVSAYSM
+139 QHPNIVSAYSM

-171 HWSGKKTEGEDIF
+171 HWNGKKIEREGIF

-237 AGTPG
+237 AGTSG
-242 YISPEQIV
+242 YISPEQII
-250 SQQADIRNDIFSIG
+250 SRKADIRNDIFSIG
-264 CILEKILPGK
+264 CILEKILPDK

-303 RRNSHQSV
+303 HRNSHPSG

-320 VCIILL
+320 ACIILL
-326 GFISYPLLHQQEKS
+326 VFISYPLQQQEKS
-340 ISITPAHH
+340 ISITPTHH

-355 IRQQTKK
+355 IRQQAGNA
-362 PAPLSNGRKSL
+362 APLSESKHSQ
-373 QPTATE
+373 QPAVAE

-411 QSVEKKS
+411 LSVEKKS
-418 EAFKQFVDKSTKF
+418 EAFYQFIDKSNDF

-442 DMAGKADIIYE
+442 DIAGSKKTDIIYE
-453 LLSYN
+453 LSSYT
-458 AERYTRPTLSSFQSS
+458 AERYVKPTLSSFQSS